1 MSKKTKSPY
10 KVRNSH
16 RETYCTTLN
25 KVFKYTTTVYW
36 DRTMAQFVDG
46 GQKYTYSSFKEKCNM
61 LSTRLSRFGIS
72 AGDRVA
78 ILSQN
83 MPNWTLAF
91 FATTAYGRVSVP
103 ILPDSSE
110 KEVTNILSHSES
122 KVIFIS
128 KRLLYKLTQE
138 CIDKLTLVVDI
149 ETLEFIKCRKEDF
162 RCDGWIKDPQPDDLA
177 TIIYT
182 SGTTGK
188 AKGVMLS
195 HRNICH
201 NLVASF
207 KAQPCFKNDRFL
219 SILPMSH
226 AYEMC
231 VSSFYSMYVGACC
244 YYISKPPTPS
254 VLLPAMQKVKPTV
267 MLSVPLIIEKVYHN
281 SIVPTIEKSRVL
293 KWMDQ
298 HLPRVLYWLIGKK
311 LVKTFG
317 GKLRFFGVGGSKM
330 DLKVEE
336 FLIKCRF
343 PYAVG
348 YGLTETA
355 PLVCNVLV
363 NKRKRLGSIG
373 VASYKVDIRLD
384 NMDPKTGEGEI
395 VCRGDNVMLGY
406 YKDPERTVQ
415 VLDEEGWFRTNDIA
429 TVDKDGYYYIKGR
442 LNNTILGPSG
452 ENIYPEQIEMV
463 INDMAGVDE
472 SLVMEKN
479 GELVAMVKFDD
490 NVLNWNQETE
500 DQWFEKAETLKKS
513 VLEFVNKTVGKNSKI
528 NKVEAMK
535 EPFEKTATQKI
546 RRYKYK
552 VGQEGI
558 DEEAEIAKEDM
569 PKEALK
575 DKNLEV
581 PEKKT
586 LDNTGPA
593 ERENK

>member
-1 MSKKTKSPY
+1 
-10 KVRNSH
+10 
-16 RETYCTTLN
+16 
-25 KVFKYTTTVYW
+25 
-36 DRTMAQFVDG
+36 
-46 GQKYTYSSFKEKCNM
+46 
-61 LSTRLSRFGIS
+61 
-72 AGDRVA
+72 
-78 ILSQN
+78 
-83 MPNWTLAF
+83 
-91 FATTAYGRVSVP
+91 
-103 ILPDSSE
+103 
-110 KEVTNILSHSES
+110 
-122 KVIFIS
+122 
-128 KRLLYKLTQE
+128 
-138 CIDKLTLVVDI
+138 
-149 ETLEFIKCRKEDF
+149 
-162 RCDGWIKDPQPDDLA
+162 
-177 TIIYT
+177 
-182 SGTTGK
+182 
-188 AKGVMLS
+188 MLS

-254 VLLPAMQKVKPTV
+254 ILLPAMQKVKPTV

-330 DLKVEE
+330 DPKVEE

-452 ENIYPEQIEMV
+452 ENIYPEEIEMV

-490 NVLNWNQETE
+490 NLLNWNQETE
-500 DQWFEKAETLKKS
+500 DQWFEKAEALKKS

-552 VGQEGI
+552 EGQEGI
-558 DEEAEIAKEDM
+558 DEEAEIAKEEI

-581 PEKKT
+581 PEKK
-586 LDNTGPA
+586 
-593 ERENK
+593 E